1 MINLIS
7 KEQHKFYISDKL
19 QLNTASYPS
28 FHAIQQSFREKTKI
42 V

>member
-7 KEQHKFYISDKL
+7 KEQHEFHISDKL

-28 FHAIQQSFREKTKI
+28 LQAIQQSFRGKKLK
-42 V
+42 